1 MDALDET
8 IKTKGNNPNILID
21 FDGFSQAIIDRD
33 SFDKTT

>member
-1 MDALDET
+1 MESFDEM
-8 IKTKGNNPNILID
+8 IKMRGNNPNILID